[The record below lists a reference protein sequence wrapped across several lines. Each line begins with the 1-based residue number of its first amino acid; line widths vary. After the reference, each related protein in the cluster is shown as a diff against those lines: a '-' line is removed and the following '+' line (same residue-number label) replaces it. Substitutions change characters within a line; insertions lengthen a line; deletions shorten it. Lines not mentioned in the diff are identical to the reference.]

1 MVLYADDT
9 TLFVSGKCV
18 QNIQAQLTDDL
29 DAVNQWLNVNGL
41 TLNATKTKTMLSR
54 TQRNVSK
61 VNMGL
66 NLKIGRESLEQ
77 VSCFRYLGLW
87 FDGKKHVNG
96 INKQF
101 QQIRSSKL

>member
-9 TLFVSGKCV
+9 TIFVSGKWV

-54 TQRNVSK
+54 SQRNVSK
-61 VNMGL
+61 VNRGL

-77 VSCFRYLGLW
+77 VSCFKYLDLW
-87 FDGKKHVNG
+87 FDGEKTM
-96 INKQF
+96 
-101 QQIRSSKL
+101 